1 MSTYYLEKEQ
11 RTLNGCRTGFLIL
24 ILITFLFWWAVF
36 ELIKML

>member
-11 RTLNGCRTGFLIL
+11 RTLNGWRTDFLIL
-24 ILITFLFWWAVF
+24 ITITILFWWAVF